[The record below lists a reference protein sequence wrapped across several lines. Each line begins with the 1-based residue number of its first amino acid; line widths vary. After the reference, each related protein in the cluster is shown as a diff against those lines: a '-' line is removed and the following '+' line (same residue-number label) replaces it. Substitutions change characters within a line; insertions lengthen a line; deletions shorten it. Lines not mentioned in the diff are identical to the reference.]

1 MACAICSS
9 SASSSSA
16 SHRPSSR
23 SVPVATAAG
32 LAALDASLT
41 LEPDYAPALLL
52 TARINDF
59 SGNLT
64 PAALFY
70 MRTLLSREPAAASE
84 DHLLIWLL
92 NALEGIDDSSDFA
105 AEKGVRQLHCT
116 PPEGGA
122 GLTNGI
128 SRLRK
133 TIAEKKENL
142 TVSET
147 WFGDLSVDHT
157 DEELATA
164 LFMAAMPGYN
174 GSQAVAT
181 ADSTIARVRHS
192 HAALL
197 AEMLKDRPIQ
207 STDSRNDA
215 ANPET
220 DRTEQSYVLGC
231 RAAVDSAAVPMRF
244 SCRSISRPRTSKTS
258 RENRPASSA
267 GVTNTLSASE
277 TTRICSIPVSE
288 WPTPARSP
296 TSHTRPPRR

>member
-1 MACAICSS
+1 MEALEVAGTSNAVDGPDLLSGYIVISEALARNIIIASYREKLAIRD
-9 SASSSSA
+9 SAEIA
-16 SHRPSSR
+16 LFIERAPMFETGYIEVFR
-23 SVPVATAAG
+23 LGLTRILDGDTAAG

-220 DRTEQSYVLGC
+220 DRTEQ
-231 RAAVDSAAVPMRF
+231 R
-244 SCRSISRPRTSKTS
+244 
-258 RENRPASSA
+258 
-267 GVTNTLSASE
+267 
-277 TTRICSIPVSE
+277 
-288 WPTPARSP
+288 
-296 TSHTRPPRR
+296 